1 MRPLR
6 AALLAALLRAP
17 LAPPL
22 AALLSG
28 PAHAEPDT
36 LQGWLDVALQAI
48 GEGRGAEA
56 LAACDRALAL
66 APDSPEAWNRRAFV
80 LLRLGRPAEAEAD
93 ATRALERAPG
103 FAKPLYVRGLARS
116 ALQQYAPAAE
126 DLLRAHQAAPELAHA
141 DSLEALAYALYR
153 TERCAESLPFWD
165 RAIAADPLDAHNP
178 LNRGTCRQQTGD
190 AAGAIADFD
199 AALRLKPDLT
209 LARRHRGVLLVD
221 AGRHAE
227 AVSDLT
233 VATQSDPGDSY
244 AWGKLITANEALG
257 QRPAAAAAAERYIA
271 LLPQEAWGWSSRG
284 LLRLADG
291 ALDAAIA
298 DFTEAIRLDPAEP
311 RYFNNR
317 GEAHRRAG
325 RWEAALA
332 DDDRCRAL
340 LPAGGRP
347 HFDYRAEALTRLGRA
362 PAPTRTPSTLP
373 SAAPTSP
380 SVALGTVSRWDLL
393 RVMEQAA
400 AQARDGRRTVLE
412 QSEVVDY
419 RRVTG
424 AHLKPG
430 ESLSLL
436 VLAPMNADVTIRF
449 DDERVCP
456 YAERPAGSLI
466 EIRACYQA
474 NQSLIDEW
482 MSYTIDRGV
491 TADPVLFVLMK

>member
-1 MRPLR
+1 MRLLR
-6 AALLAALLRAP
+6 APLLAVLLAALLG
-17 LAPPL
+17 
-22 AALLSG
+22 G

-48 GEGRGAEA
+48 GEGRGADA

-66 APDSPEAWNRRAFV
+66 DPASAEALNRRAFV

-93 ATRALERAPG
+93 ATRALERSPG
-103 FAKPLYVRGLARS
+103 FGKPLYVRGLARY
-116 ALQQYAPAAE
+116 AMQQYAPAAL
-126 DLLRAHQAAPELAHA
+126 DLLQAHQDAPELAHA
-141 DSLEALAYALYR
+141 DSLEALAYSLYR
-153 TERCAESLPFWD
+153 TERCAESLPWWD
-165 RAIAADPLDAHNP
+165 RAIAADPQDAHNP

-199 AALRLKPDLT
+199 AALRLKPDLS
-209 LARRHRGVLLVD
+209 LARRHRGVLLMD
-221 AGRHAE
+221 AGRYAE
-227 AVSDLT
+227 AVSDLNE
-233 VATQSDPGDSY
+233 ATRSEPGDAY
-244 AWGKLITANEALG
+244 AWGQLITANEALD
-257 QRPAAAAAAERYIA
+257 QLPAAAAAAERYIA
-271 LLPQEAWGWSSRG
+271 LLPQVAWGWNSRG

-311 RYFNNR
+311 IYFNNR

-340 LPAGGRP
+340 LPAGSRP
-347 HFDYRAEALTRLGRA
+347 HFDYRAEALTRLGRS
-362 PAPTRTPSTLP
+362 PAPTRTPSTGP
-373 SAAPTSP
+373 STAPTSP
-380 SVALGTVSRWDLL
+380 SAASAAVSRWDLL
-393 RVMEQAA
+393 RVMEDAA
-400 AQARDGRRTVLE
+400 ALTRDGRRTVLE

-419 RRVTG
+419 TRVAG

-430 ESLSLL
+430 ESLSIM

-474 NQSLIDEW
+474 NQSPIEEW
-482 MSYTIDRGV
+482 MSYTIERGIA
-491 TADPVLFVLMK
+491 ADPVLFVLMK